1 MQFVHSQKEAT
12 AALLLFLTKSDPEEC
27 HSIVVVVDIVII
39 INIIIII
46 IITIIIIII
55 IGWFDM
61 PPNFFT
67 FHLGLLPFVFP
78 LLKSAFCC
86 TD

>member
-27 HSIVVVVDIVII
+27 HSIVVVVIVDIV
-39 INIIIII
+39 
-46 IITIIIIII
+46 IIII

-78 LLKSAFCC
+78 PLKSAFCC